1 MWALTGFADEVS
13 KDFGEQLDLM
23 TKLGIRHIEMRSAW
37 GTKVLDLSADQRAKA
52 KSMLADAGIKLSAVG
67 SDLGKI
73 QIDDDFAPHLERT
86 KHGMDVAH
94 EFGCTNMRTFSFFMP
109 EDLDPDEY
117 YKHRDVVLDRLG
129 QMVAV
134 AKDAGVMLLHEN
146 EKDIYGDV
154 PERCVD
160 LIQSLGSD
168 NLGLTFDPANY
179 VQCGIRPADEAL
191 PQVREWTRYVHIKD
205 AKSSDNS
212 VVPAGEGDGQV
223 KEVLDSLRNTGYDG
237 FLSVEPHLG
246 DFDAFGGLC
255 GPDLWTDA
263 YNALTSIL
271 RELGI
276 EWR

>member
-13 KDFGEQLDLM
+13 HDFAEQLELM
-23 TKLGIRHIEMRSAW
+23 QKLGIKHIEMRSAW
-37 GTKVLDLSADQRAKA
+37 GTKVLDLTPEQRKQAKQ
-52 KSMLADAGIKLSAVG
+52 MLDDAGIALSAVG

-73 QIDDDFAPHLERT
+73 QIGDPFEAHLERT

-94 EFGCTNMRTFSFFMP
+94 EFGITNMRTFSFFMP
-109 EDLDPDEY
+109 EDESPDEY
-117 YKHRDVVLDRLG
+117 HKYRDEVMDRLG

-134 AKDAGVMLLHEN
+134 AKDAGILLLHEN
-146 EKDIYGDV
+146 EKDIYGDI

-160 LIQSLGSD
+160 LVKTLGSD

-179 VQCGIRPADEAL
+179 VQCGIKPADEAL
-191 PQVREWTRYVHIKD
+191 PVVREWTRYVHIKD
-205 AKSSDNS
+205 ARASDS
-212 VVPAGEGDGQV
+212 AVVPAGEGDGQV
-223 KEVLDSLRNTGYDG
+223 SQVLKALHDSGYDG
-237 FLSVEPHLG
+237 FISIEPHLG

-263 YNALTSIL
+263 YNALAGIL
-271 RELGI
+271 RDLAI